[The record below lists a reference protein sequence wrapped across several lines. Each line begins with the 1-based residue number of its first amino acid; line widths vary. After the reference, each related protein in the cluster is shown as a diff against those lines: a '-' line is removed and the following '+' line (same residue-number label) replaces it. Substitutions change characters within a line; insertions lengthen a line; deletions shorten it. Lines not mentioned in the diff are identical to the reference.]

1 MFAII
6 VVVGFTD
13 RTSGVMTEIA
23 QVKSPDS
30 SKGIHSRLV
39 STDFLL
45 EGHVGITLLLKMPPL
60 PNRSFD

>member
-1 MFAII
+1 MFAIL

-30 SKGIHSRLV
+30 SKGS
-39 STDFLL
+39 
-45 EGHVGITLLLKMPPL
+45 
-60 PNRSFD
+60 SFIQA